1 MMRKVSTQLDE
12 VLFRRVRLEAV
23 RQGRRIGAIVS
34 DALEKYL
41 AASGTPA
48 GPGGAVASSWG
59 ALAAPAIDVA
69 RVLGEEDDF
78 LGS

>member
-41 AASGTPA
+41 AETGTPA
-48 GPGGAVASSWG
+48 GPGGAVAASWG
-59 ALAAPAIDVA
+59 ALAAPATDVA
-69 RVLGEEDDF
+69 QVLGEEDDF